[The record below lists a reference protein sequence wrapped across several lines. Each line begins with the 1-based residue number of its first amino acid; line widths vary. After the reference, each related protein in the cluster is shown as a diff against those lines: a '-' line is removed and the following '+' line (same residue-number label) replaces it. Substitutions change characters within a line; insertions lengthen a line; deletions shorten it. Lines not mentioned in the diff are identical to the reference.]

1 MDLLLEEVGK
11 VLGELRKW
19 ENKVHMISCL
29 VWLAH
34 ASNSGAQE
42 GRILVTLRPT

>member
-1 MDLLLEEVGK
+1 MDLLLEEVDT
-11 VLGELRKW
+11 VLGELRRW

-34 ASNSGAQE
+34 ANNSGPQE
-42 GRILVTLRPT
+42 EGSL